1 MRDDFTMIIKK
12 IPNNRNIKIYPIS
25 DVHLGAIEHMEKE
38 WEEFRKRVEKEEDSY
53 IILAGDL
60 INNGIRTSVGNPFDQ
75 TMRPREQKKLM
86 IEHLEPLRDKIL
98 CMVGGNHERRT
109 TKDTD
114 ESPSYDIAC
123 KLDLEEVYRE
133 NLAFLKI
140 QFGKQDGN
148 GTRNPT
154 YTFAV
159 THGAGSSIYTTNAAM
174 RGERF
179 GMAIDGIDVM
189 VLGHIHKPQD
199 FPVGKYLVDGH
210 NNKVSVK
217 PYEVFVCTSW
227 LKYSGYAAQ
236 KMLSPTV
243 FSPADITLHGKKKAI
258 EISRTLN
265 F

>member
-1 MRDDFTMIIKK
+1 MLDDFTMIVKK
-12 IPNNRNIKIYPIS
+12 IPDNKNIKIYPIS
-25 DVHLGAIEHMEKE
+25 DVHLGAMEHMERE
-38 WEEFRKRVEKEEDSY
+38 WEEFRNRVEREENSY

-75 TMRPREQKKLM
+75 TMRPREQKKMM
-86 IEHLEPLRDKIL
+86 IEHLMPLREKIL

-140 QFGKQDGN
+140 QVGNTKGN
-148 GTRNPT
+148 GKVNPT

-179 GMAIDGIDVM
+179 GMGIDGIDVLI
-189 VLGHIHKPQD
+189 LGHIHKPQD
-199 FPVGKYLVDGH
+199 FPVGKIQVDTH
-210 NNKVSVK
+210 NNRVSVK

-227 LKYSGYAAQ
+227 LNYSAYAAQ
-236 KMLSPTV
+236 KMMAPTV
-243 FSPADITLHGKKKAI
+243 FSPADITLHGKEKAI
-258 EISRTLN
+258 DLSRTLRY
-265 F
+265 